1 MSKVKEPLVGVTF
14 DDMLLIAEKAA
25 ISDIVNEPVKRDEE
39 DVIELAPSAKPDI
52 SHLEDAIWSDGEQTV
67 FIPQPGDRVVIER
80 PSTLS
85 PGNHWLDTKIYVVQD
100 INDDTGVLKL
110 WDPELLQFAMSNF
123 LTGPALG
130 LVFKVPVD
138 GSTLGMKR
146 KRGRPRKN
154 TGKSGQNQTMDN
166 APKKRGRPRG
176 SKNRPKGV
184 IRAERAATKAI
195 KRTVKRFM
203 KKGAKK

>member
-1 MSKVKEPLVGVTF
+1 MPKVKKPLTGATF

-25 ISDIVNEPVKRDEE
+25 VSDV
-39 DVIELAPSAKPDI
+39 VIERPKDDDDLIEVLPSAKPDI
-52 SHLEDAIWSDGEQTV
+52 SHLEDAIWSDGTTTV

-80 PSTLS
+80 PSSLS

-100 INDDTGVLKL
+100 INDETGVLKL

-123 LTGPALG
+123 LTGPARG

-154 TGKSGQNQTMDN
+154 HTGKSGQNQTMGN
-166 APKKRGRPRG
+166 APKKRGRPKG
-176 SKNRPKGV
+176 SKNRPKEV
-184 IRAERAATKAI
+184 IRAERLAATAV

-203 KKGAKK
+203 KKGAKR